1 MSRAETMD
9 ASEAGKPRLRL
20 PTIRWSSELWLTL
33 SGVAIFFG
41 LWTLG
46 HVMIGRYLP
55 PPWQVIAAAVANFT
69 DSRYFVG
76 LGLPQGGYWPHLVS
90 TTGTALLGCV
100 IGSLIGTLTGLAS
113 AHSNVIHQITRPIA
127 AILGT
132 VPILVAAP
140 FFLIW
145 FGVSNAAKIILVA
158 FYSGVVLHLYAL
170 RAVEHLHPYYREYAR
185 TLGAS
190 PWMVFR
196 RVSLPG
202 SVPELFGGLR
212 AALGAAWGLAAITE
226 LLGTDRGIG
235 RVIIT
240 TWSVQ
245 DIVSMMGGLFLLS
258 LIAVLADALM
268 MAARRAATRWMPSR
282 AV

>member
-1 MSRAETMD
+1 MTDID
-9 ASEAGKPRLRL
+9 ATRDAMPVADKATAPARPSPE
-20 PTIRWSSELWLTL
+20 IWWTL
-33 SGVAIFFG
+33 GGIALFFIV
-41 LWTLG
+41 WTLG
-46 HVMIGRYLP
+46 HLVIGRYLP
-55 PPWQVIAAAVANFT
+55 PPWQVIAAAVTHFF

-76 LGLPQGGYWPHLVS
+76 LGLPPGGYWPHLVS
-90 TTGTALLGCV
+90 TTYTALLGCAV
-100 IGSLIGTLTGLAS
+100 GAVIGTLTGLGS
-113 AHSNVIHQITRPIA
+113 AHSNVIHQITRPIV

-145 FGVSNAAKIILVA
+145 FGVSENSKIILVA
-158 FYSGVVLHLYAL
+158 FYSAVVLHLYAL
-170 RAVEHLHPYYREYAR
+170 RAVEHLHPSFAESAS
-185 TLGAS
+185 TLGAG
-190 PWMVFR
+190 PWMIFH

-240 TWSVQ
+240 TWGVQ
-245 DIVSMMGGLFLLS
+245 DIASMMGGLLLLA
-258 LIAVLADALM
+258 LIAVIADALLM
-268 MAARRAATRWMPSR
+268 LARRAATRWMPEG
-282 AV
+282 AL